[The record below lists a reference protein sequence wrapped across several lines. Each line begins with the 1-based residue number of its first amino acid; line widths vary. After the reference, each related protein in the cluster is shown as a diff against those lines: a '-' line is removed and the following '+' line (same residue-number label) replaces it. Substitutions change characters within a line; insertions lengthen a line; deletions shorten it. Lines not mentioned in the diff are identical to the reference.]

1 MMIPR
6 SAARSLSLFKR
17 PRVSHQIATKAH
29 LIEGGALK
37 HYNPELYYP
46 VHTNELFHQRY
57 RTCVKLGYGGYSTV
71 WLCLDETDNSY
82 RALKVGTRRN
92 SKSMTKEAQVLEY
105 LASRNS
111 VHDGRPWLR
120 EACDTFQ
127 IDVPDGS
134 HTCLV
139 YEALGISLLERI
151 DLQPGKKL
159 ELPLVKV
166 ATYCLLLGID
176 YLHSSG
182 VIHTDIKLDNIQEA
196 LPEENTEVLTRLV
209 EAERSQS
216 SPQKIE
222 ADRATIYTS
231 RSLDYKSG
239 VVYPILTD
247 LARRLLRSTLAS
259 PSRTGALACM
269 VAVFGS
275 AEYTHTIQAIPY
287 RAPEVILRMKW
298 NEKVDIWNLGVI
310 VWELLCGEHL
320 FGRYNELDAL
330 ASMIKYLGPP
340 PAEFLKRSNAHLQY
354 FDEQG
359 NWKGTPLE
367 HTSLKDRLEGGGD
380 IDMFVDFVQP
390 MLSWEPEK
398 RPSAAALLKH
408 PWLQS

>member
-17 PRVSHQIATKAH
+17 PRVSHHIAAKAH
-29 LIEGGALK
+29 LIEEGMLK
-37 HYNPELYYP
+37 HYNQELYYP
-46 VHTNELFHQRY
+46 VHTSELFHQRY

-71 WLCLDETDNSY
+71 WLCLDETDKSY
-82 RALKVGTRRN
+82 KALKVGTHRN
-92 SKSMTKEAQVLEY
+92 TKSMTKEVQVLEY

-111 VHDGRPWLR
+111 VHDGRSWLR

-127 IDVPDGS
+127 IDIPDGS

-139 YEALGISLLERI
+139 YEPLGISLLERI
-151 DLQPGKKL
+151 NLQPGKRL

-166 ATYCLLLGID
+166 ATYCLLSGID

-182 VIHTDIKLDNIQEA
+182 VVHTDIKLDNIQEA
-196 LPEENTEVLTRLV
+196 LPDEDVEVLTRLV
-209 EAERSQS
+209 EAERKQPG
-216 SPQKIE
+216 PQK
-222 ADRATIYTS
+222 AVTNGTTIYTS

-247 LARRLLRSTLAS
+247 L
-259 PSRTGALACM
+259 GM
-269 VAVFGS
+269 AVFGS
-275 AEYTHTIQAIPY
+275 VEYTHTIQAIPY
-287 RAPEVILRMKW
+287 RAPEVILGMKW
-298 NEKVDIWNLGVI
+298 NESVDIWNLGII

-320 FGRYNELDAL
+320 FGRDNELDAL

-340 PAEFLKRSNAHLQY
+340 PAEFLKRGDKHLQY

-367 HTSLKDRLEGGGD
+367 PTSLKDRLEGGGD
-380 IDMFVDFVQP
+380 IDMFVDFVQA

-398 RPSAAALLKH
+398 RLSAAALLKH
-408 PWLQS
+408 P

>member
-29 LIEGGALK
+29 LIEEGALK

-46 VHTNELFHQRY
+46 VHTNELFHHRY

-82 RALKVGTRRN
+82 KTLKVGTRRN
-92 SKSMTKEAQVLEY
+92 SNYMTKEVQALEY
-105 LASRNS
+105 LAGRNS

-127 IDVPDGS
+127 IDVQDGS

-139 YEALGISLLERI
+139 YEPLGISLLERI

-176 YLHSSG
+176 YLHSFG

-196 LPEENTEVLTRLV
+196 LPEDDTEVLTRVV

-247 LARRLLRSTLAS
+247 L
-259 PSRTGALACM
+259 GM
-269 VAVFGS
+269 AVFGS
-275 AEYTHTIQAIPY
+275 AEYTHTIQSIPY
-287 RAPEVILRMKW
+287 RAPEVILEMEW

-320 FGRYNELDAL
+320 FGRDNELEAL

-340 PAEFLKRSNAHLQY
+340 PAEFLKRSVTHLQY

-367 HTSLKDRLEGGGD
+367 PTSSKDRLEGGGD
-380 IDMFVDFVQP
+380 INMFVDFVQA

-398 RPSAAALLKH
+398 RQSAAALLKH